1 MRRFLG
7 VGTAATLIVVSVL
20 LVLSTGTACAQAI
33 TPSDVEQQ
41 VRASLSV
48 WNTRDPIKIL
58 DTSGPSNNRGF
69 GFGYRTR
76 DARPGQSREEELGV
90 IGKFLASA
98 EYYRATLE
106 EIQTAVDG
114 DIGLA
119 WGVFTEE
126 FHIRGRPPEKVRV
139 RFTTAL
145 KNKDGAWRQ
154 LLFHRDAQPFDENGN
169 YIPASASVR

>member
-1 MRRFLG
+1 MSRLHAVDTG
-7 VGTAATLIVVSVL
+7 VAAIVVSVL
-20 LVLSTGTACAQAI
+20 LFATATASAQAI

-41 VRASLSV
+41 VRASLLV
-48 WNTRDPIKIL
+48 WNTRDPVKIL
-58 DTSGPSNNRGF
+58 DTPGPSNNRGF

-76 DARPGQSREEELGV
+76 DARPGQSREEERGV
-90 IGKFLASA
+90 IEKFLTTA
-98 EYYRATLE
+98 EYYRATLD
-106 EIQTAVDG
+106 EIRTAVDG

-126 FHIRGRPPEKVRV
+126 FHIRGRTPERVRV

-145 KNKDGAWRQ
+145 KREGRAWRQ
-154 LLFHRDAQPFDENGN
+154 LVFHRDAQPFDENGN